1 VSCVAESRR
10 NPSGGGSGGGPALPP
25 SSCVAEEATR
35 GIPAAAGSEQRFA
48 PGSPR
53 VLVAGATGFAGAL
66 AAHLLWRHPRFE
78 LAGVTGRSEVGRRL
92 DELYP
97 RYRVPLRIQE
107 LDLERIEEEPAGGT
121 GSPGGRL
128 DGAVVAYPH
137 AAAAPTVGAL
147 RERGARVVDLS
158 ADFRLSELATYE
170 RWYGPHPRPELLE
183 EAVYGLTELHRE
195 RIASATIVA
204 NPGCYPTAAVLALAP
219 LARAGLLADVVID
232 AKQGISGA
240 GRTFD
245 DTTHLSMAG
254 ENILPYKV
262 AAHRHTPEIEE
273 QLDGLDPAH
282 PGLHVQFQAHL
293 VPLDQGE
300 LASCYVT
307 PTRAIEDGEL
317 RELYRDAYAAEPFVE
332 VVDGP
337 PGVREVRETNFCRLF
352 AAADRH
358 TGKVLVFSAIDNL
371 WKGTSSQ
378 AVQNL
383 NLMFD
388 LPETEGLL

>member
-1 VSCVAESRR
+1 MAER
-10 NPSGGGSGGGPALPP
+10 GSTQIF
-25 SSCVAEEATR
+25 AE
-35 GIPAAAGSEQRFA
+35 
-48 PGSPR
+48 GSPR
-53 VLVAGATGFAGAL
+53 VIVAGATGFAGAL

-78 LAGVTGRSEVGRRL
+78 LVAVTGRSEVGRRL

-97 RYRVPLRIQE
+97 RYRVPLPIEQ
-107 LDLERIEEEPAGGT
+107 LDLDALALDLDT
-121 GSPGGRL
+121 GGRL
-128 DGAVVAYPH
+128 DAAVVAYPH

-147 RERGARVVDLS
+147 RELDVRVVNLS
-158 ADFRLSELATYE
+158 ADFRLSSQATYE
-170 RWYGPHPRPELLE
+170 QWYGPHPRPDLLG

-195 RIASATIVA
+195 EIANAGIVA
-204 NPGCYPTAAVLALAP
+204 NPGCYPTASVLALAP
-219 LARAGLLADVVID
+219 LARAGLIADVVID

-240 GRTFD
+240 GRAFD
-245 DTTHLSMAG
+245 ETTHLTMAG

-273 QLDGLDPAH
+273 QLADLDPAH
-282 PGLHVQFQAHL
+282 PDGLQVQFQAHL

-307 PTRAIEDGEL
+307 PTRAVSEEEL
-317 RELYRDAYAAEPFVE
+317 HELFAAAYDAEPFIE
-332 VVDGP
+332 VVDAP
-337 PGVREVRETNFCRLF
+337 PGVREVQATNFCRIF
-352 AAADRH
+352 AAADAH

-383 NLMFD
+383 NIMFD